1 MQEKNVFKQLKLKG
15 LDILKD
21 FNNKTYD
28 QIEMEYSEYINN
40 LDNQA
45 IRTIVIKNWPD
56 EAFLYT
62 VFLRLNTGSKKL
74 SQQELR
80 QALKPGPF
88 LDFLDEETANSNS
101 IKH

>member
-45 IRTIVIKNWPD
+45 IRTIEIKIGQMKH
-56 EAFLYT
+56 FCILY
-62 VFLRLNTGSKKL
+62 F
-74 SQQELR
+74 
-80 QALKPGPF
+80 
-88 LDFLDEETANSNS
+88 
-101 IKH
+101 